1 MVHTKKTSR
10 TFLRDR
16 LILLPP
22 PKQICFYTGSNSGS
36 RPHAVLADIGRPEP
50 DAFRLIISC
59 DAIRIEAARASGHFY
74 GRQTLAQIRHQFPS
88 ALPCL
93 DILDWP
99 DYFARGFY
107 HDVTRGKVPKLKTL
121 LALADKCA
129 HYKINQLQLYVEH
142 TYAFK
147 RHPEVWRGADPLTAD
162 EIRKLDAHCAK
173 RHIDLVPS
181 FSTFGHFY
189 TWIRTEKFQH
199 LNELERDV
207 SGDPFNWHDRMA
219 HYTLNCQNPESIAL
233 VREIIQ
239 EVRPLFRSGYFNL
252 CADET
257 FDLGRG
263 KNKALAEKLG
273 TGRLYLGFLK
283 KIIQAVREA
292 GAIPMFWG
300 DVIGH
305 YPELIGE
312 IPQDAIVLDWDYS
325 ARLESNKAELMQ
337 KSGRA
342 FYICP
347 GVSGWNK
354 WLNDYGTAHRNI
366 TRFARLG
373 KKHGASGLLNADWG
387 DFGHINALGLS
398 FPGLILGGSAAWNS
412 GSSALR
418 EPRFEEAVSRYEF
431 GDPSGR
437 LLGLMREAAAASRTN
452 WWLIALRQQPR
463 PVHPPETPA
472 GTPSREVLKHAK
484 ALDKIFRLT
493 TKIQKILSKATP
505 LDPLVCEEIRTG
517 LLGLRVMEEASLF
530 LNARHRRNRTKKSPK
545 AKAVAGRLL
554 SLDARLH
561 RDWLQRNKPSEYA
574 RIREVLLGIA
584 NDILRHDLEN
594 SNGSMRSA
602 GNPRKLARSKISVQ
616 NPAERSTV

>member
-1 MVHTKKTSR
+1 MVHTKNSLRTS
-10 TFLRDR
+10 LCDS

-22 PKQICFYTGSNSGS
+22 PKQICFHAGSNSGS
-36 RPHAVLADIGRPEP
+36 RPRAILADIGRGEP

-59 DAIRIEAARASGHFY
+59 DGIRIEASHASGHFY
-74 GRQTLAQIRHQFPS
+74 GKQTLAQIRHQFPV

-93 DILDWP
+93 EILDWP
-99 DYFARGFY
+99 DYPARGFY

-147 RHPEVWRGADPLTAD
+147 RHPEVWQGTDPLTAD
-162 EIRKLDAHCAK
+162 EIRKLDAHCAR

-189 TWIRTEKFQH
+189 TWIHTKKFQH

-207 SGDPFNWHDRMA
+207 SGEPFNWHDRMA
-219 HYTLNCQNPESIAL
+219 HYTLDCRNPDSISL
-233 VREIIQ
+233 VREIIR
-239 EVRPLFRSGYFNL
+239 EVRPLFRSRYFNL

-257 FDLGRG
+257 FDLGKG

-300 DVIGH
+300 DVISH
-305 YPELIGE
+305 YPELVGE
-312 IPQDAIVLDWDYS
+312 TPKDAIVLDWDYS
-325 ARLESNKAELMQ
+325 ARLESTKVDLMQ

-373 KKHGASGLLNADWG
+373 KQHGASGLLNTDWG

-412 GSSALR
+412 ASSSLR
-418 EPRFEEAVSRYEF
+418 ESRFEAAVSRYEF

-437 LLGLMREAAAASRTN
+437 LLGLMREAASASRAN
-452 WWLIALRQQPR
+452 WRFIALRQQPST
-463 PVHPPETPA
+463 VHPPGPPASTPRRD
-472 GTPSREVLKHAK
+472 GLKHAK
-484 ALDKIFRLT
+484 ALNKILRLT
-493 TKIQKILSKATP
+493 TQIEKVLAKATP

-517 LLGLRVMEEASLF
+517 LLGLRAMEEISLV
-530 LNARHRRNRTKKSPK
+530 LNARHGRKRTQKIPNP
-545 AKAVAGRLL
+545 KAVAARLL
-554 SLDARLH
+554 SLDARLL
-561 RDWLQRNKPSEYA
+561 RDWLRRNKPSEFD

-584 NDILRHDLEN
+584 NDILRHERKPGD
-594 SNGSMRSA
+594 S
-602 GNPRKLARSKISVQ
+602 PRIAQ
-616 NPAERSTV
+616 QFD